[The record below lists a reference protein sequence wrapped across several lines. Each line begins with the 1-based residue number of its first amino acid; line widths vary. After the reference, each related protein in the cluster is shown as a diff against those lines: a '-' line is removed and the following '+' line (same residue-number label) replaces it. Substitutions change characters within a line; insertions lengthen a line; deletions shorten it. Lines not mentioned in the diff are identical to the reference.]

1 MVPGVEAEKHG
12 LVLKEVS
19 HLSRQYPAL
28 LSGELVNKLAALAV
42 HATTRTAVADLRNE
56 YNLARVDRSLE
67 KLTVDRGWRQ
77 NNSKENSTVTIVS
90 VSGEAVR
97 RGQDVQGRDI
107 QRGTEVAVVQP
118 PYPHAVNS
126 SSSNS
131 SSSTTTATTTATA
144 SSAPYTVPT
153 AGGGLSSHVIRQGGQ
168 YHCILKFTKLTRFI
182 YTVPVPFKTECCST
196 KIARVFNFWYLRTVL
211 FNITNGGC
219 SECINGKF
227 CKHLIQCPGARFGSA
242 GSVVCWPPGSGYVII
257 VRFSVPGPDPSINK
271 Q

>member
-1 MVPGVEAEKHG
+1 MEAEKHG

-90 VSGEAVR
+90 VSGDAAVR

-118 PYPHAVNS
+118 PYPHAVSNS
-126 SSSNS
+126 SSN
-131 SSSTTTATTTATA
+131 SSSTTTATTAAA
-144 SSAPYTVPT
+144 SSAPYTVST
-153 AGGGLSSHVIRQGGQ
+153 GGGGHGLSSHVIRQGG
-168 YHCILKFTKLTRFI
+168 
-182 YTVPVPFKTECCST
+182 
-196 KIARVFNFWYLRTVL
+196 
-211 FNITNGGC
+211 
-219 SECINGKF
+219 
-227 CKHLIQCPGARFGSA
+227 
-242 GSVVCWPPGSGYVII
+242 
-257 VRFSVPGPDPSINK
+257 
-271 Q
+271 

>member
-1 MVPGVEAEKHG
+1 MEAEKHG

-77 NNSKENSTVTIVS
+77 NNSKENSTAAVTIVS

-107 QRGTEVAVVQP
+107 QRGTEVAVVQQP

-126 SSSNS
+126 CSSN
-131 SSSTTTATTTATA
+131 SSSTTTATTSTAT
-144 SSAPYTVPT
+144 V
-153 AGGGLSSHVIRQGGQ
+153 GGGHGLSSHVIRQGGQ
-168 YHCILKFTKLTRFI
+168 HHFILI
-182 YTVPVPFKTECCST
+182 Y
-196 KIARVFNFWYLRTVL
+196 
-211 FNITNGGC
+211 
-219 SECINGKF
+219 
-227 CKHLIQCPGARFGSA
+227 
-242 GSVVCWPPGSGYVII
+242 
-257 VRFSVPGPDPSINK
+257 
-271 Q
+271 

>member
-1 MVPGVEAEKHG
+1 MEAEKHG

-77 NNSKENSTVTIVS
+77 NNNKENSTAVTIVS
-90 VSGEAVR
+90 VSGETAVR

-107 QRGTEVAVVQP
+107 QRGTEVAVVQQ
-118 PYPHAVNS
+118 PYPHAVS
-126 SSSNS
+126 SS
-131 SSSTTTATTTATA
+131 SSSTTTATTATA

-153 AGGGLSSHVIRQGGQ
+153 GGGSHGLSSHVIRQGGQ
-168 YHCILKFTKLTRFI
+168 YHFILIYLT
-182 YTVPVPFKTECCST
+182 Y
-196 KIARVFNFWYLRTVL
+196 
-211 FNITNGGC
+211 
-219 SECINGKF
+219 
-227 CKHLIQCPGARFGSA
+227 
-242 GSVVCWPPGSGYVII
+242 
-257 VRFSVPGPDPSINK
+257 
-271 Q
+271 

>member
-1 MVPGVEAEKHG
+1 MEAEKHG

-77 NNSKENSTVTIVS
+77 NNSKENSTTAAVTIVS

-107 QRGTEVAVVQP
+107 QRGTEVAVVQQ
-118 PYPHAVNS
+118 PYPHAVS
-126 SSSNS
+126 SS
-131 SSSTTTATTTATA
+131 SSSTTTATTATA

-153 AGGGLSSHVIRQGGQ
+153 GGGSHGLSSHVIRQGGQ
-168 YHCILKFTKLTRFI
+168 YHFILIYLTF
-182 YTVPVPFKTECCST
+182 
-196 KIARVFNFWYLRTVL
+196 
-211 FNITNGGC
+211 
-219 SECINGKF
+219 
-227 CKHLIQCPGARFGSA
+227 
-242 GSVVCWPPGSGYVII
+242 
-257 VRFSVPGPDPSINK
+257 
-271 Q
+271 

>member
-1 MVPGVEAEKHG
+1 VEAEKHG

-77 NNSKENSTVTIVS
+77 NNSKENSTTAAVTIVS

-107 QRGTEVAVVQP
+107 QRGTEVAVIQQP

-131 SSSTTTATTTATA
+131 SSSTTTATTATA

-153 AGGGLSSHVIRQGGQ
+153 GGGSHGLSSHVIRQGGQ
-168 YHCILKFTKLTRFI
+168 YHFILIYLT
-182 YTVPVPFKTECCST
+182 Y
-196 KIARVFNFWYLRTVL
+196 
-211 FNITNGGC
+211 
-219 SECINGKF
+219 
-227 CKHLIQCPGARFGSA
+227 
-242 GSVVCWPPGSGYVII
+242 
-257 VRFSVPGPDPSINK
+257 
-271 Q
+271 